1 MTTLMAFGMA
11 AWLLAVVLSASG
23 VALTVARA
31 ALVAGCAAWIGVAIG
46 TLPDATT
53 AVTLPLGMPTE
64 PASFALSPTA
74 LWLMGFGLPAA
85 LLASWIGTPAPKS
98 RQWILGVSLSLI
110 GALGVFGL
118 QDAVSFL
125 IAWEIMSLG
134 GAVML
139 LGERISRGGGRSTLF
154 MLSLLEVGTVALTFA
169 LALLSVAAGSIDFST
184 FPAALQGMPFA
195 EQLLIGALLMIG
207 FGAKIGLLPF
217 YEWFPSAYATGS
229 GASGAVLSG
238 VVLNAAFFGLTRG
251 LLQWLPAAPGMAV
264 SYAGMVVIAVAVI
277 SSILT
282 ILYAFQQDGWREL
295 LSFSSAENGSIAVA
309 MLGASMMFRQDGLH
323 DLSGLAFTVA
333 LLHLGGHALAKGA
346 LFLTADRVYR
356 LRGGYDL
363 VQTGVL
369 KRTSALMTVGALFA
383 AMSLAAMPPM
393 AGFVSEWFVFQTAFQ
408 GFHLLSLASRLI
420 AALAGAGLALTAAIA
435 LATFV
440 KAFGIGLLGRSDV
453 SNKDEGAASAGS
465 AGLAAAAV
473 GALGLLVLGYAAGM
487 PRWLDALS
495 LAANEATGSAAPP
508 SMHEN
513 WLLVPLT
520 SKFAF
525 ISPSALVIALPLLSL
540 IPITLLLLTRR
551 AIRRAPVWYGGQAP
565 DVRRATTTALT
576 FSNALRTFYSFVY
589 RPTEQTG
596 RETSPEQPDQAY
608 FIRRLTFN
616 HDVAP
621 LFGPYLFAGA
631 ERMVLALARRLRVLQ
646 SGQLNAY
653 LAIIGILLL
662 IILAISLFV

>member
-1 MTTLMAFGMA
+1 MTTSLMALGIA
-11 AWLLAVVLSASG
+11 AWLLAAVLSMSG
-23 VALTVARA
+23 VALTIARA
-31 ALVAGCAAWIGVAIG
+31 ALVAGCALWIAVAIG
-46 TLPDATT
+46 TLPQATT

-74 LWLMGFGLPAA
+74 LWLMGLGLPAA

-98 RQWILGVSLSLI
+98 RQWVLGVSLSLI

-125 IAWEIMSLG
+125 IAWEVMSLG

-169 LALLSVAAGSIDFST
+169 LALLSVAAGSVDFSA
-184 FPAALQGMPFA
+184 FLAALQGMPFA
-195 EQLLIGALLMIG
+195 EQSLIGALLLIG

-238 VVLNAAFFGLTRG
+238 IVLNAAFFGLTRG
-251 LLQWLPAAPGMAV
+251 LLEWLPSAPGMAV
-264 SYAGMVVIAVAVI
+264 SYAGMFVIAVAVI

-309 MLGASMMFRQDGLH
+309 MLGASMMFRQDGLTE
-323 DLSGLAFTVA
+323 LSGLAFTVA

-356 LRGGYDL
+356 LRGSYDL

-369 KRTSALMTVGALFA
+369 KRTSALMAVGALFA

-393 AGFVSEWFVFQTAFQ
+393 AGFMSEWFVFQTVFQ

-440 KAFGIGLLGRSDV
+440 KAFGIGLLGHSDAPT
-453 SNKDEGAASAGS
+453 NTSAIGS
-465 AGLAAAAV
+465 AGFAAAAV

-487 PRWLDALS
+487 PRWLDALL
-495 LAANEATGSAAPP
+495 LAVGAATGSAAPR

-525 ISPSALVIALPLLSL
+525 ISPGALVFAMPLLAL
-540 IPITLLLLTRR
+540 IPIALLLLTRR

-565 DVRRATTTALT
+565 DVRATTTALT

-621 LFGPYLFAGA
+621 VFGPYLFAGT
-631 ERMVLALARRLRVLQ
+631 ERAVLALARRLRILQ
-646 SGQLNAY
+646 SGHLNAY
-653 LAIIGILLL
+653 LAIIGVLLL
-662 IILAISLFV
+662 IILAVSLFV